1 MKEVH
6 ARTFLKSM
14 KLKGRERFEQF
25 LRSKIEGKFIQA
37 NKKVAAPQTTRKRT
51 MMRMF
56 TAMYRTQDEGNEEKL
71 LPLIAINTSLTDT
84 LIRMRDTHALQ

>member
-1 MKEVH
+1 
-6 ARTFLKSM
+6 
-14 KLKGRERFEQF
+14 
-25 LRSKIEGKFIQA
+25 
-37 NKKVAAPQTTRKRT
+37 